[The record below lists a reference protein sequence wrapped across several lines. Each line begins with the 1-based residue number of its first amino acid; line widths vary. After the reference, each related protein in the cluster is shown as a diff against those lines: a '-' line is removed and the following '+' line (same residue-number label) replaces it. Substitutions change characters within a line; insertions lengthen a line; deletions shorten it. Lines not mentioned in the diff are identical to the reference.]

1 MATILDFACAGTFSA
16 GLIITIFNKAISDGA
31 RNWAA
36 RLAWALIGTAFGI
49 YVFGCIRGML
59 YSLDAGVVV
68 AGSRGGGRATFHRD
82 EHPLLFGITFLG
94 LTCATGAIAFLSI
107 VCLWKAVKKD

>member
-1 MATILDFACAGTFSA
+1 MATMLDFACAGTFSA
-16 GLIITIFNKAISDGA
+16 GFLITLLNKALADGA

-36 RLAWALIGTAFGI
+36 RLAWALIGTAMGL

-68 AGSRGGGRATFHRD
+68 ARSRGGGQATFHRD
-82 EHPLLFGITFLG
+82 EHPLLFGITFLA
-94 LTCATGAIAFLSI
+94 LTCGTGVIAFLSM